1 MECEILPSEFVFPLN
16 TSERWRHPIIDKT
29 LPVNQV
35 RVRTKCRN
43 GGAYCD
49 SIAVI
54 NAEVYFQVP
63 VLQRETV
70 SYEYGG
76 VASAKEFCRRGGLRA
91 HGLQQGGKTA
101 VQQST
106 G

>member
-1 MECEILPSEFVFPLN
+1 MLASVESRWAPRSKLDPDMECEILPSEFVFPLN

-49 SIAVI
+49 VAVI
-54 NAEVYFQVP
+54 NAGSVFSSSGFAARNGFQ
-63 VLQRETV
+63 RIWRC
-70 SYEYGG
+70 GI
-76 VASAKEFCRRGGLRA
+76 
-91 HGLQQGGKTA
+91 
-101 VQQST
+101 
-106 G
+106 